1 MKTID
6 PKDIARNIV
15 WRQGLYF
22 NLVSAVRELRTLANL
37 SLLEAKLLIE
47 TAKVEYDNVQ
57 KLARDIVS
65 NWKGHCLSSRP
76 SPTNRL
82 PAIGKLKGMVVI
94 SLQNA
99 KDAIERAID
108 ECGDE
113 SEYNPLVMQISRESS
128 INPQT
133 VYEVL
138 LAQARLA
145 GVCQIQ
151 PPQA

>member
-22 NLVSAVRELRTLANL
+22 NLVGAVRELRALVGV
-37 SLLEAKLLIE
+37 SLIEAKLLIE

-57 KLARDIVS
+57 KLAHDIVM
-65 NWKGHCLSSRP
+65 NWQGHGLPSRP

-82 PAIGKLKGMVVI
+82 PAVGKLKSMIVI
-94 SLQNA
+94 SLVNA
-99 KDAIERAID
+99 KSAIECAID
-108 ECGDE
+108 ECGNE
-113 SEYNPLVMQISRESS
+113 PGYSPLVMQISRESGV
-128 INPQT
+128 NPQT

-138 LAQARLA
+138 LAQAKLA
-145 GVCQIQ
+145 GVCQVGM
-151 PPQA
+151 PQA

>member
-22 NLVSAVRELRTLANL
+22 NLVSAVRELRACIGV
-37 SLLEAKLLIE
+37 SLIEAKLLIE
-47 TAKVEYDNVQ
+47 TAKIEYDNVQ
-57 KLARDIVS
+57 KLAQDIVA
-65 NWKGHCLSSRP
+65 NWRGYSLPSRP

-82 PAIGKLKGMVVI
+82 PAVGKLKSMVVI
-94 SLQNA
+94 SLVNA
-99 KDAIERAID
+99 KEAIERAIE
-108 ECGDE
+108 ECGE
-113 SEYNPLVMQISRESS
+113 SEYSPLVMQISRESS

-138 LAQARLA
+138 LAQAKLA
-145 GVCQIQ
+145 GVCGL
-151 PPQA
+151 PQA